1 MKRRTMTIKSLAI
14 ITACVAT
21 MMAASSCT
29 KDLNRLPYVQ
39 ETSETVY
46 KDPVKIK
53 GVLAKLYGSLCLSGQ
68 HYEDNSLSDIVT
80 DNTGT
85 NVFLRNYWSL
95 QELTTD
101 EAVIGWN
108 DGDLLSFHNLNFTP
122 DGKYVKVM
130 YDRIFFGVA
139 ACNEFLRQTTDDK
152 TSSFPADVT
161 GDIKEYRY
169 EARFLRAFYYWIAI
183 DLYGKVPFVT
193 EADPVGAFQ
202 PKQISRADLFTYLET
217 ELKELETLLPEPRT
231 NEYGRVD
238 KGAAW
243 ALLAK
248 LYLNAKIY
256 TGTEKNA
263 ETIAYCN
270 KLINASAYQLAA
282 DYSQLFKTDNNLTTE
297 IIFPILADGVTS
309 QSYGNTSYI
318 VLGSIGGTMNP
329 ADYGMSTAW
338 GGMRT
343 TKNIVDLFPD
353 PFGNTDKRAMFYT
366 SGQNLDISDL
376 SSFNDGY
383 AVPKFKNISSTGQP
397 GSDPTRRFTDTD
409 FPMFRLGDVYL
420 MYAEAVLRGGSG
432 GTLAEALNYVNQ
444 IRRRAYGNTNGDIS
458 SSELTLDF
466 ILAERGRELYWEA
479 KRRTDLV
486 RFGKLTSGSYVWPFK
501 GGVAA
506 GTGVQEKYNVF
517 PIPNTDRIANP
528 NLVQNDGY

>member
-1 MKRRTMTIKSLAI
+1 MTIKSLSI
-14 ITACVAT
+14 ITACAAIMAT
-21 MMAASSCT
+21 TASCT

-68 HYEDNSLSDIVT
+68 HYEDNGLSDIIT

-85 NVFLRNYWSL
+85 NVFLRNYWQL

-122 DGKYVKVM
+122 DGKYVKVL

-139 ACNEFLRQTTDDK
+139 ACNEFLRQTTAEK
-152 TSSFPADVT
+152 MSSFPADVAA
-161 GDIKEYRY
+161 DIQEYRL
-169 EARFLRAFYYWIAI
+169 EARYLRAFYYWTAI
-183 DLYGKVPFVT
+183 DMYGKVPFVT

-202 PKQISRADLFTYLET
+202 PKQISRADLFTWLE
-217 ELKELETLLPEPRT
+217 KELQELEGLLPEPRT
-231 NEYGRVD
+231 NEYGRAD
-238 KGAAW
+238 RGAAW

-248 LYLNAKIY
+248 LYLNAKVY
-256 TGTEKNA
+256 TGTEKNT
-263 ETIAYCN
+263 ETITYCN
-270 KLINASAYQLAA
+270 KLMSNGAYSLAA
-282 DYSQLFKTDNNLTTE
+282 DYAQLFKTDNDKTNE

-309 QSYGNTSYI
+309 QSYGNTSFI
-318 VLGSIGGTMNP
+318 VLGSIGGTMNV
-329 ADYGMSTAW
+329 ADYGMSTSW

-343 TKNIVDLFPD
+343 TRAIVDLFPD
-353 PFGNTDKRAMFYT
+353 PFGTVDKRAIFYT
-366 SGQNLDISDL
+366 SGQNLEISDL
-376 SSFNDGY
+376 ASFNDGY
-383 AVPKFKNISSTGQP
+383 AVPKFTNMSSTGQP

-409 FPMFRLGDVYL
+409 FPMFRLGEIYL
-420 MYAEAVLRGGSG
+420 AYAEAVLRGGAG
-432 GTLAEALNYVNQ
+432 GSTAAAVNYVNLL
-444 IRRRAYGNTNGDIS
+444 RRRGYGNNNGDIS
-458 SSELTLDF
+458 ASQLTLDF

-486 RFGKLTSGSYVWPFK
+486 RFGLLTSGSYVWPFK

-517 PIPNTDRIANP
+517 PIPTTDRIANP

>member
-1 MKRRTMTIKSLAI
+1 MTVKYLSII
-14 ITACVAT
+14 ITCVAFT
-21 MMAASSCT
+21 MATSSCT
-29 KDLNRLPYVQ
+29 KDLNRVPYVQ

-95 QELTTD
+95 QEFTTD

-108 DGDLLSFHNLNFTP
+108 DGDLLTFHNLNFTP

-139 ACNEFLRQTTDDK
+139 ACNEFLRQTTDEK
-152 TSSFPADVT
+152 MNHFAA
-161 GDIKEYRY
+161 DIKADISAYRN
-169 EARFLRAFYYWIAI
+169 EARFLRAFYYWIAV
-183 DLYGKVPFVT
+183 DMYGKVPFVT
-193 EADPVGAFQ
+193 EKDPVGAFQ
-202 PKQISRADLFTYLET
+202 PEQISRTDLFAYLET

-243 ALLAK
+243 MLLAK
-248 LYLNAKIY
+248 LYLNAKVY
-256 TGTEKNA
+256 TGTERNT
-263 ETIAYCN
+263 ETITYCN
-270 KLINASAYQLAA
+270 KLINSSAYALAA

-309 QSYGNTSYI
+309 QSYGNTTFILLSS
-318 VLGSIGGTMNP
+318 LGGTMNA
-329 ADYGMSTAW
+329 ADYGVSTTW

-343 TKNIVDLFPD
+343 TKAIVNLFPD
-353 PFGNTDKRAMFYT
+353 PFGTTDKRAMFYT
-366 SGQNLDISDL
+366 SGQNLDITDL
-376 SSFNDGY
+376 ASFSDGY
-383 AVPKFKNISSTGQP
+383 AVPKFKNISSTGTV

-420 MYAEAVLRGGSG
+420 IYAEAVIRGGTG
-432 GTLAEALNYVNQ
+432 GSISEAVNYVNLL
-444 IRRRAYGNTNGDIS
+444 RRRAYGNTNGDIS
-458 SSELTLDF
+458 TGELTLDF
-466 ILAERGRELYWEA
+466 ILDERGRELYWEA
-479 KRRTDLV
+479 TRRTDLV
-486 RFGKLTSGSYVWPFK
+486 RFGKLTGGSYLWPFK

-506 GTGVQEKYNVF
+506 GTAVQEKYNVF